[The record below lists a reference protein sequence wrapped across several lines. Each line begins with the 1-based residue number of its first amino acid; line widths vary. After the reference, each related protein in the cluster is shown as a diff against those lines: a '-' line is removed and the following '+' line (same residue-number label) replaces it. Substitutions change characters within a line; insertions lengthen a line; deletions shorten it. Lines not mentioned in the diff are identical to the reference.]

1 MSYIWEALVILL
13 IGFGLMRIAGKKTVS
28 EMNGPEIITLL
39 AIASVIGDAVSM
51 KGFWA
56 TTVTLCI
63 FVGLLILLQYM
74 SVKWQP
80 IERLF
85 MGKATPIIENGQLM
99 TKNLLKL
106 RMSVDQVENR
116 LRENGITS
124 FSDVKHATIEMN
136 GQLGYELMN
145 HAKPVTVG
153 ELEKLLA
160 RLHIPPPPQAPTK
173 QPNLFDEVMYG
184 NHEEPIPG
192 QLK

>member
-1 MSYIWEALVILL
+1 MSYMWEALVILL
-13 IGFGLMRIAGKKTVS
+13 FGFGLMRIAGKKTVS

-39 AIASVIGDAVSM
+39 SIASVIGHAVSM
-51 KGFWA
+51 EGFWETA
-56 TTVTLCI
+56 VVLCI
-63 FVGLLILLQYM
+63 FVGLLITIQFV

-85 MGKATPIIENGQLM
+85 MGNATPIIENGQLI

-124 FSDVKHATIEMN
+124 FADVKHATIEMN

-145 HAKPVTVG
+145 HAKPVTIG

-160 RLHIPPPPQAPTK
+160 RLHIPQPAQTPAK

-184 NHEEPIPG
+184 KHEESIPE
-192 QLK
+192 QMN